1 MGIEKV
7 EKFIEFCG
15 KYQLFFWG
23 ALFGA
28 VTALALN

>member
-1 MGIEKV
+1 MIKHIEKL
-7 EKFIEFCG
+7 IELMA

-28 VTALALN
+28 ITALALN